1 MDTRIH
7 PPAAWSREL
16 DTYYAWLRSAH
27 TSPGT
32 IKLHS
37 YHLRRFALTHEH
49 PFKVK
54 RDEVIDY
61 LGAHDWSAGYQRSIR
76 TTLRTFYRW
85 ARETKKVRKNP
96 TRKLPKITVPP
107 GVPRPATEDAVSAG
121 LEVQDPRVRLMIR
134 LAAQAGLRCCEIAVV
149 HTDDLIRDLV
159 GWSLAA
165 HGKGGK
171 TRIVPL
177 NPGLAA
183 QLIDLSPGFAFPG
196 RIDGHLSAAY
206 VSKLMSRALP
216 EDVTAHPLRH
226 RFASV
231 AYEGTGGDIRAVQ
244 ELLGHA
250 SVATTQIYT
259 KVPDGAKR
267 RGVLAAA

>member
-7 PPAAWSREL
+7 PPAAWLREL
-16 DTYYAWLRSAH
+16 DDYYAWLRSAH

-37 YHLRRFALTHEH
+37 YHLRRFATLH
-49 PFKVK
+49 PHPYAVK
-54 RDEVIDY
+54 RDDLIDY
-61 LGAHDWSAGYQRSIR
+61 LGSGDWSAGYQRSIR
-76 TTLRTFYRW
+76 TTLKAFYGW
-85 ARETKKVRKNP
+85 AREEKRIRKNP
-96 TRKLPKITVPP
+96 TKKLHKIAVPP
-107 GVPRPATEDAVSAG
+107 GVPRPASEEDVAAG
-121 LEVQDPRVRLMIR
+121 LEIADERVRLMIR

-165 HGKGGK
+165 HGKGDK

-183 QLIDLSPGFAFPG
+183 DLLGMPEGYVFVG
-196 RIDGHLSAAY
+196 QIDGHLSAAY
-206 VSKLMSRALP
+206 VSKLISRALP
-216 EDVTAHPLRH
+216 EGVTAHPMRH